1 MLERLF
7 KMKAI
12 GTNPRTEVMA
22 GMTTFMTM
30 SYIIFVQPTVLSS
43 CGMDFGSVLV
53 ATCLSS
59 ALATFLMGF
68 YANYPIALA
77 PGMGQN
83 FFFALT
89 VVTQMGISW
98 EKALGAVFISGALFF
113 ILSFFGFR
121 EKLIDGIP
129 SSLKEAIAV
138 GIGLFVAFIGF
149 QWAGII
155 VPASGSLV
163 KLGDL
168 HQVSVLL
175 ALFGFLLT
183 AILFVL
189 RIRGALLLGILATA
203 LLGLP
208 AGIVRY
214 HGLVAP
220 IPSISPTFL
229 KLDIAG
235 AFDTGLVSIIFVFF
249 FLALFDSVGTLIGVS
264 NQAGLLVNG
273 KLPRAREALSA
284 DAFGSVAGSLL
295 GTSTVTAYIESATG
309 VAEGGRTGL
318 ANMVTGVLLLAS
330 LFFFPVCQMVGEGY
344 LMPDGTRI
352 YPVVAPALI
361 LVGSLMM
368 RNVRKIQWTDA
379 TEAIPAF
386 LTMVVMPFAY
396 SITEGI
402 AFGFI
407 SYAALKLT
415 ARRGR
420 EVHWIVYLFAILFV
434 LRYFF
439 LD

>member
-1 MLERLF
+1 MLERIF
-7 KMKAI
+7 KLKGI
-12 GTNPRTEVMA
+12 GTDTRTEVMA
-22 GMTTFMTM
+22 GVTTFMTM
-30 SYIIFVQPTVLSS
+30 SYIIFVQPTVLSA

-53 ATCLSS
+53 ATCVAS

-89 VVTQMGISW
+89 VVKQMGISW

-113 ILSFFGFR
+113 VLSFFGFR

-129 SSLKEAIAV
+129 NSIKEAIAV

-155 VPASGSLV
+155 VPSSGTLV
-163 KLGDL
+163 GLGDL
-168 HQVSVLL
+168 HQTPVLL

-183 AILFVL
+183 AILFAL
-189 RIRGALLLGILATA
+189 RIRGALLMGILATA

-208 AGIVRY
+208 AGVVKY
-214 HGLVAP
+214 HGLVAA

-235 AFDTGLVSIIFVFF
+235 AFNTGLASIIFVFF

-264 NQAGLLVNG
+264 NQAGLLVEG

-284 DAFGSVAGSLL
+284 DAFGSVAGALL

-318 ANMVTGVLLLAS
+318 ANMVTGALLLLS
-330 LFFFPVCQMVGEGY
+330 LFFYPVCQMVGEGY
-344 LMPDGTRI
+344 LLPNGTTI

-368 RNVRKIQWTDA
+368 RNARKIQWKDT

-386 LTMVVMPFAY
+386 LTMVVMPFAS

-407 SYAALKLT
+407 SYAALKL
-415 ARRGR
+415 AAGRGR
-420 EVHWIVYLFAILFV
+420 EVHWIVYLFAALFV
-434 LRYFF
+434 LRYI
-439 LD
+439 LLA

>member
-7 KMKAI
+7 RLKGI
-12 GTNPRTEVMA
+12 GTNPRTEIMA
-22 GMTTFMTM
+22 GVTTFMTM

-59 ALATFLMGF
+59 ALATFLMGL

-89 VVTQMGISW
+89 VVNQMGISW

-129 SSLKEAIAV
+129 NSLKEAIAV

-149 QWAGII
+149 QWAGIV

-168 HQVSVLL
+168 HQAPVLL

-183 AILFVL
+183 ALLFVL

-208 AGIVRY
+208 AGVVKY
-214 HGLVAP
+214 HGLMAT

-235 AFDTGLVSIIFVFF
+235 AFNTGLASIIFVFF

-264 NQAGLLVNG
+264 NQAGLLVDG
-273 KLPRAREALSA
+273 KLPRAKEALSA

-318 ANMVTGVLLLAS
+318 ANMVTGALLLLS
-330 LFFFPVCQMVGEGY
+330 LFFFPVCRMVGEGY
-344 LMPDGTRI
+344 LLPDGTRI

-420 EVHWIVYLFAILFV
+420 EVHWIVYLFAVLFV